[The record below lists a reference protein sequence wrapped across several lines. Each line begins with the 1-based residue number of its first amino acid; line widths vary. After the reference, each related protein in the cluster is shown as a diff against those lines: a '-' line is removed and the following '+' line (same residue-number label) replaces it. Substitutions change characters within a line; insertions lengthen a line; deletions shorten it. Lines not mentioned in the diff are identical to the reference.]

1 MTGSKGARNII
12 DPSMYDKEPF
22 VKVKAEILKLYP
34 NFSSAK
40 VNKVESQVV
49 AGSNYFVYF
58 SMGGDNYEIEVNVP
72 LPSSIKPVSV
82 IYAKKNGVLVKG
94 HDLNGKNSKG
104 PAPLNTPIVHVQ
116 PKASSENVH
125 VKPSSSSKVEPKIMV
140 DPVPVAP
147 KDASKKPKKEP
158 RTIVNPVVPKDA
170 SSKTKI

>member
-1 MTGSKGARNII
+1 
-12 DPSMYDKEPF
+12 MYDKEPF

-34 NFSSAK
+34 NFSSAN

-94 HDLNGKNSKG
+94 HDLNGNNSKG
-104 PAPLNTPIVHVQ
+104 PAPLNTSNVHVQ
-116 PKASSENVH
+116 PKASS
-125 VKPSSSSKVEPKIMV
+125 
-140 DPVPVAP
+140 
-147 KDASKKPKKEP
+147 
-158 RTIVNPVVPKDA
+158 
-170 SSKTKI
+170 